1 LVRENRNYPPLLLL
15 RLLFSSRFGGRIVHF
30 LSCVDTKLENI
41 AMSSH
46 FIHENY
52 LCVMGSF
59 FSGDT
64 IDASEGCKTT
74 SPFRKMYD
82 NSVTLSFSGSSVFSF
97 FALKSISSTVTRLQA
112 STRTDS

>member
-1 LVRENRNYPPLLLL
+1 MHL
-15 RLLFSSRFGGRIVHF
+15 
-30 LSCVDTKLENI
+30 LSCVDSKLEHI

-46 FIHENY
+46 FIHEHY
-52 LCVMGSF
+52 LCVMGIF

-74 SPFRKMYD
+74 SRFRKMYD
-82 NSVTLSFSGSSVFSF
+82 NPVTLSFFGSFVLSF

-112 STRTDS
+112 SARADS